1 MWHTHVH
8 VSDARHDSFVALC
21 NCHVCMCACVMCFL
35 LPVHGSMIDPV
46 ARLRSSPLAAAE
58 PACLAMSARLVFNAG
73 RCTYLFISSDLI
85 GSASSSLDATPTA
98 PRALNM
104 LRTAATMPFWLDEGA
119 KCASRCSHGNVLG
132 RIVEKALVL
141 EQKGKVS
148 PPSLPAPSLSNSLKN
163 LAEALGSKRQL
174 QHAATRAVLPL

>member
-104 LRTAATMPFWLDEGA
+104 LRTAATMQFWLSKNAE
-119 KCASRCSHGNVLG
+119 CAPRCSYNSSLG
-132 RIVEKALVL
+132 RIVEKALIF
-141 EQKGKVS
+141 EQKSTGVA
-148 PPSLPAPSLSNSLKN
+148 PSLPAASPSNSL
-163 LAEALGSKRQL
+163 
-174 QHAATRAVLPL
+174 